1 MSPITTA
8 LALGA
13 ALVLTTGLS
22 AHAAGGGAPSRDA
35 DDAPWSLPFF
45 ATSLVQRPGLPGL
58 ALPRASDGYTTRE
71 EERGESQR
79 EQLEPAFFEPEPAP
93 QLAGFGVLEGGR
105 DPLGRLTRR
114 ARRKPGFTLDL
125 PKGAHF
131 TASAGSLQPR
141 ATWVQ
146 GPVLRSETSVV
157 LPLGD
162 RFAVQTTLVDLYHAS
177 PAEGADSNVFQ
188 TLVGVSLQF

>member
-13 ALVLTTGLS
+13 ALVLTAGVS
-22 AHAAGGGAPSRDA
+22 AHADGGGAPSRDA
-35 DDAPWSLPFF
+35 DDTPWSLPLF
-45 ATSLVQRPGLPGL
+45 ATGLVQRPEVPGL
-58 ALPRASDGYTTRE
+58 ALPRASDGGTAGE
-71 EERGESQR
+71 AKRGQSQR
-79 EQLEPAFFEPEPAP
+79 EHPEPAP
-93 QLAGFGVLEGGR
+93 FEPAPKLASFGLLEGGR

-114 ARRKPGFTLDL
+114 ARRKAGFALDL
-125 PKGAHF
+125 PKGARF

-146 GPVLRSETSVV
+146 GPFLRSETSVV

-177 PAEGADSNVFQ
+177 PADDADSNVFQ

>member
-22 AHAAGGGAPSRDA
+22 VHAAAGGAPARDG
-35 DDAPWSLPFF
+35 DDAPWRLPLF
-45 ATSLVQRPGLPGL
+45 ATSFVQRPGVPGL
-58 ALPRASDGYTTRE
+58 ALPRASDGYTTGE
-71 EERGESQR
+71 AERGESQR
-79 EQLEPAFFEPEPAP
+79 EQPQPAPFEVEPAP
-93 QLAGFGVLEGGR
+93 QLAAFGLLEGGR

-114 ARRKPGFTLDL
+114 ARRKAGFALDL
-125 PKGAHF
+125 PKGARF

-146 GPVLRSETSVV
+146 GPVLRSETSIV
-157 LPLGD
+157 LPLGE
-162 RFAVQTTLVDLYHAS
+162 RFAVQTTLIDLYHAS
-177 PAEGADSNVFQ
+177 PAEDADSNVFQ